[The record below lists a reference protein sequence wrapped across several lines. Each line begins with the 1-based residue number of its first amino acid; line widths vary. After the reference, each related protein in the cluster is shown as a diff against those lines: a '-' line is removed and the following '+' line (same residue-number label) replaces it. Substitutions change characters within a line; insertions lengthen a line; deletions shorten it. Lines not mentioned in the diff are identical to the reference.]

1 MTFNLII
8 SKELKR
14 ILQKLSKKDKNLA
27 IAVNKKIRQIINLD
41 IVGINHFKNLKGEMS
56 HLKRV
61 HVGSFILTFKLQGG
75 TICFEN
81 LCHHDAAY

>member
-1 MTFNLII
+1 MTFKFII

-14 ILQKLSKKDKNLA
+14 ILDKLSKKDKNLA
-27 IAVNKKIRQIINLD
+27 VALNKKIKQIINSD

-61 HVGSFILTFKLQGG
+61 HISSFILTFKMQGD
-75 TICFEN
+75 TILFEN
-81 LCHHDAAY
+81 FCHHDVAY